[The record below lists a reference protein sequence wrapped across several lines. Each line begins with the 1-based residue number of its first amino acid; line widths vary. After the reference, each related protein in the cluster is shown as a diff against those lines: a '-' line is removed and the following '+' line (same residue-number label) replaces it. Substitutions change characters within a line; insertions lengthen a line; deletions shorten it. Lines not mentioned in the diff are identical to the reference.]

1 MSFLKPFWK
10 SNQRGH
16 VSITLLGSQRKAYFN
31 FLSPLQTRMIRMLKS
46 TSRHKPL
53 RDSCRAP
60 NLLQIAY
67 LDLLIDRPRTKV
79 HLNKQQAFATSFSH
93 SGERKIRNFHETF
106 ICLRQ
111 SSGSCWKHVEFLL
124 FAGVPLSLFL
134 SKSFAFFGVE
144 KKLGLIQPS
153 HRLDWTSLLDLCD
166 RKILGVAKISFSC
179 SQP

>member
-10 SNQRGH
+10 SNQRAH

-79 HLNKQQAFATSFSH
+79 HLNKQQLFCHIFLPPGKENSEIST
-93 SGERKIRNFHETF
+93 K
-106 ICLRQ
+106 
-111 SSGSCWKHVEFLL
+111 LL
-124 FAGVPLSLFL
+124 FAFASLLVVAESTLNFFSSWAYHSRLFEASLF
-134 SKSFAFFGVE
+134 AF
-144 KKLGLIQPS
+144 
-153 HRLDWTSLLDLCD
+153 LC
-166 RKILGVAKISFSC
+166 
-179 SQP
+179 

>member
-79 HLNKQQAFATSFSH
+79 HLNKQQVFLPHLFLTLGGKEKSEISTKRLFAFA
-93 SGERKIRNFHETF
+93 
-106 ICLRQ
+106 
-111 SSGSCWKHVEFLL
+111 
-124 FAGVPLSLFL
+124 
-134 SKSFAFFGVE
+134 
-144 KKLGLIQPS
+144 
-153 HRLDWTSLLDLCD
+153 SLLV
-166 RKILGVAKISFSC
+166 VAKSTLNFS
-179 SQP
+179 SLRAYHSRLF

>member
-1 MSFLKPFWK
+1 MNFLKPFWK

-79 HLNKQQAFATSFSH
+79 HLNKQQAFLPH
-93 SGERKIRNFHETF
+93 
-106 ICLRQ
+106 L
-111 SSGSCWKHVEFLL
+111 FLTRGKEKSEISTKRL
-124 FAGVPLSLFL
+124 FA
-134 SKSFAFFGVE
+134 FA
-144 KKLGLIQPS
+144 
-153 HRLDWTSLLDLCD
+153 SLLV
-166 RKILGVAKISFSC
+166 VAESALNFC
-179 SQP
+179 SSWAYHSRLF

>member
-79 HLNKQQAFATSFSH
+79 RLNKQQAFLPH
-93 SGERKIRNFHETF
+93 
-106 ICLRQ
+106 L
-111 SSGSCWKHVEFLL
+111 FLTGGKEKSEISTKRL
-124 FAGVPLSLFL
+124 FA
-134 SKSFAFFGVE
+134 FA
-144 KKLGLIQPS
+144 
-153 HRLDWTSLLDLCD
+153 SLLV
-166 RKILGVAKISFSC
+166 VAESALNFC
-179 SQP
+179 SSWAYHSRLF

>member
-79 HLNKQQAFATSFSH
+79 HLNNKQQLFCHIFFSLGGKEKSEISTKRLFAFA
-93 SGERKIRNFHETF
+93 
-106 ICLRQ
+106 
-111 SSGSCWKHVEFLL
+111 
-124 FAGVPLSLFL
+124 
-134 SKSFAFFGVE
+134 
-144 KKLGLIQPS
+144 
-153 HRLDWTSLLDLCD
+153 SLLV
-166 RKILGVAKISFSC
+166 VAESTLSFC
-179 SQP
+179 SLRAYHSRLF

>member
-10 SNQRGH
+10 SNQRAH

-67 LDLLIDRPRTKV
+67 PDLLIDRPRTKV
-79 HLNKQQAFATSFSH
+79 HLNKQQAFLPHLFLTG
-93 SGERKIRNFHETF
+93 GERKIRNFHETF

-111 SSGSCWKHVEFLL
+111 SPGSCRKRVEFLL
-124 FAGVPLSLFL
+124 FMGVPLSLIL

-144 KKLGLIQPS
+144 KKLGLNTTGLKSPNDF
-153 HRLDWTSLLDLCD
+153 R
-166 RKILGVAKISFSC
+166 VANLERGKKA
-179 SQP
+179 